1 MATADQR
8 VAKEQARHLNGR
20 KARLQEEFDAIAQP
34 AVVARRQEIQD
45 ELAAINAQ
53 LAAIGPRLP
62 PADPPGPPTAPPAA
76 GNRPGSV

>member
-20 KARLQEEFDAIAQP
+20 KARLREEFDAIAQP
-34 AVVARRQEIQD
+34 AVVARRQEIQE

-53 LAAIGPRLP
+53 LAAIEPRLP
-62 PADPPGPPTAPPAA
+62 PADPPGPPIPPLVAA
-76 GNRPGSV
+76 KGPAQ